1 MITPQ
6 TEITIK
12 VPLEV
17 AQAYNLAT
25 EIERQNIS
33 NKIAFFLQSFTL
45 NRKEAIQK
53 LHQTMD
59 DIGQKAIARGLT
71 PEILESILNDDS
83 DDDK

>member
-1 MITPQ
+1 MITTQ

-12 VPLEV
+12 VPIEI

-25 EIERQNIS
+25 ETERQKMS
-33 NKIAFFLQSFTL
+33 NKIAFFLQSSTHS
-45 NRKEAIQK
+45 RKEAIQK

-59 DIGQKAIARGLT
+59 DIGQKAISRGLT

-83 DDDK
+83 NDNK

>member
-12 VPLEV
+12 VPLEI

-25 EIERQNIS
+25 EAERQKIS
-33 NKIAFFLQSFTL
+33 TEIAFFLQSSTHS
-45 NRKEAIQK
+45 RKKAIQK

-59 DIGQKAIARGLT
+59 DIG
-71 PEILESILNDDS
+71 
-83 DDDK
+83 